1 MESHLLKQLL
11 GRSSVGSFSKRH
23 LRPFQGLAVMMMM
36 VKRVLVTVKRMVNIN
51 TLKLISLD
59 AELGRVS
66 SGYGLLICFVS
77 LLFLRYVFSAFEICL
92 RYFEE
97 YSHQI

>member
-11 GRSSVGSFSKRH
+11 GRSSVGSFSKWH
-23 LRPFQGLAVMMMM
+23 LRPFQGLAVMTTFKKVM
-36 VKRVLVTVKRMVNIN
+36 VTVKRRVNIN

-66 SGYGLLICFVS
+66 SGHGLLICFVS

>member
-23 LRPFQGLAVMMMM
+23 LRPFQGLAVMMM
-36 VKRVLVTVKRMVNIN
+36 VKRVMVTVKRMNIN

>member
-23 LRPFQGLAVMMMM
+23 LRPFQGLAVMMM
-36 VKRVLVTVKRMVNIN
+36 VKRIMGTVKRRVNIN

>member
-23 LRPFQGLAVMMMM
+23 LRPFQGLAVMMM
-36 VKRVLVTVKRMVNIN
+36 VKMVLVTVKRVNIN

-66 SGYGLLICFVS
+66 SAHGLLICFVS